1 MKYEIS
7 KNPSKTV
14 DIRSLLIRLPICD
27 SEGLSSC
34 LLDDDGN
41 LHFEI
46 ELDTGKI
53 SGWDLSERV
62 YLMAEV
68 ADVGE
73 YILTCDDGEKGNI
86 EVVSILDYPPSFF
99 TKISDYDICHIP
111 EYFYFYMIVGVD
123 GVIENWNP
131 DLSCFFHE
139 AEY

>member
-14 DIRSLLIRLPICD
+14 DIHSLIIHLPICD
-27 SEGLSSC
+27 YDGLPSC
-34 LLDDDGN
+34 VLDVEGN
-41 LHFEI
+41 LHFEVEI
-46 ELDTGKI
+46 DTGKI
-53 SGWDLSERV
+53 VGWDFPGRA
-62 YLMAEV
+62 YMIAEA

-86 EVVSILDYPPSFF
+86 EVVSILDYPPPFF
-99 TKISDYDICHIP
+99 TSRNEDGLCFIP
-111 EYFYFYMIVGVD
+111 EYFCMTVGVD

-131 DLSCFFHE
+131 NLDCFFNE

>member
-14 DIRSLLIRLPICD
+14 DIRSLVVRLPICND
-27 SEGLSSC
+27 GGVPSC
-34 LLDDDGN
+34 LLNAGGD
-41 LHFEI
+41 LQFEI

-53 SGWDLSERV
+53 AKWDFGVVL
-62 YLMAEV
+62 YLMVEA

-86 EVVSILDYPPSFF
+86 EVVSILDYPPPFF
-99 TKISDYDICHIP
+99 TKISDDGVSHIP
-111 EYFYFYMIVGVD
+111 EYFFMTVGVD

>member
-14 DIRSLLIRLPICD
+14 DIRSIQIHLPICD
-27 SEGLSSC
+27 ADGVPSFM
-34 LLDDDGN
+34 LDTEGN

-46 ELDTGKI
+46 ELDTGKVL
-53 SGWDLSERV
+53 GWDLPKGIS
-62 YLMAEV
+62 LMVEPN
-68 ADVGE
+68 DVGE

-86 EVVSILDYPPSFF
+86 EAVSILDYPPSFF
-99 TKISDYDICHIP
+99 SNRNEDSLSLIP
-111 EYFYFYMIVGVD
+111 EYFCLEIGAD

-131 DLSCFFHE
+131 DLDCFFNK